1 MRGIARRVIL
11 MIVLLQS
18 SNAFAATIMLSCGGR
33 QFIEIDAE
41 GSGMKWTD
49 PYNDVR
55 LGHLTM
61 TPDQYSSSFRQSDVS
76 WDWRI
81 NRITGRATIDVHRTT
96 TASFNFRCVKVEN
109 PQPKF

>member
-1 MRGIARRVIL
+1 MRGIARRVIF
-11 MIVLLQS
+11 MIVLLHS
-18 SNAFAATIMLSCGGR
+18 SNAFSGTIMLSCGGR
-33 QFIEIDAE
+33 QFIEIDTE

-61 TPDQYSSSFRQSDVS
+61 TPDQYSSSFQQSDVS

-81 NRITGRATIDVHRTT
+81 NRITGRATMDVHRSTT
-96 TASFNFRCVKVEN
+96 TSFNFRCVKVEN

>member
-1 MRGIARRVIL
+1 MRGIGRRVIL

-18 SNAFAATIMLSCGGR
+18 SNAFAGAIMLSCGGR

-49 PYNDVR
+49 PYNDIR
-55 LGHLTM
+55 LGPLTM
-61 TPDQYSSSFRQSDVS
+61 TSDQYSSSFQQSDVS
-76 WDWRI
+76 WNWRI
-81 NRITGRATIDVHRTT
+81 NRITGRATIDVHRST